1 VWIGCCCGFGGSDS
15 EEAEI
20 EVGEMGD
27 SLELGISSKLLFS
40 EMIELFSELV
50 TSDILGIF
58 FFYLAILKDG

>member
-1 VWIGCCCGFGGSDS
+1 
-15 EEAEI
+15 
-20 EVGEMGD
+20 MGD

-58 FFYLAILKDG
+58 FFI